1 MAFSGWLHRRTPIA
15 HVQEL
20 WGRYWLL
27 PLLPSFYTAAIAAI
41 GGLRPTH
48 VAIALAIAALGF
60 GTTATKRFVTIAYP
74 LLFIGVGYDLYG
86 YAQPALL
93 AKAAHICWARNLDL
107 DLFAAA
113 PNLTWQDYWAIHHT
127 PILDLF
133 FSIPYGGFIFILAGY
148 ATYLSFIDES
158 RSRQFIWAV
167 AIAYLLAIAIWMA
180 VPTAPPWYVQ
190 AYGCA
195 INVSALASAGGLVRV
210 DHLLGMTYFQEFYG
224 HSPAIFAAFPSM
236 HCAFPVIGLIVGWR
250 GATWVT
256 RPIHVFYALAMFGGS
271 IYLDH
276 HWIVDGIAGWCVAA
290 AGAYI
295 SSPIL
300 ARLGYS
306 PPGGERLDPDAVIVA

>member
-1 MAFSGWLHRRTPIA
+1 MALSGRLHRRTPIA
-15 HVQEL
+15 HAREL

-27 PLLPSFYTAAIAAI
+27 PLFPSVYAAAIAAI
-41 GGLRPTH
+41 GGLRAAH
-48 VAIALAIAALGF
+48 LAIALAVAALGF
-60 GTTATKRFVTIAYP
+60 GTSVTKRFVSIVFP
-74 LLFIGVGYDLYG
+74 LLLVGVAYDLYG
-86 YAQPALL
+86 YVQPALL
-93 AKAAHICWARNLDL
+93 ANAVHTCWARNLDL

-133 FSIPYGGFIFILAGY
+133 FSVPYAGFVFILAGY
-148 ATYLSFIDES
+148 ATYLSFIDEL

-167 AIAYLLAIAIWMA
+167 TITYLLAIAIWMT
-180 VPTAPPWYVQ
+180 VPTSPPWYVQ

-195 INVSALASAGGLVRV
+195 INASAPASAAGLARV
-210 DHLLGMTYFQEFYG
+210 DHLLGITYFQEFYS

-250 GATWVT
+250 GATWMT
-256 RPIHVFYALAMFGGS
+256 RPIHVFYALAMFAGS

-290 AGAYI
+290 AGAFI
-295 SSPIL
+295 APLIL
-300 ARLGYS
+300 ARVGYS
-306 PPGGERLDPDAVIVA
+306 PPGGKRLDPDPVIVA